1 MVLIRCKSCYGIK
14 DGKVT
19 AMAPGTAKITAS
31 VDGKTAVCT
40 VNVTATLK
48 GISLNKSELNLKK
61 GQSEKLVVSYDPA
74 DTTDKKMLYG
84 QAVIHLSYQ

>member
-1 MVLIRCKSCYGIK
+1 
-14 DGKVT
+14 
-19 AMAPGTAKITAS
+19 MAPGTAKITAS

-61 GQSEKLVVSYDPA
+61 GQSEKLVVSYDQGGYNRQ
-74 DTTDKKMLYG
+74 KRCCMGK
-84 QAVIHLSYQ
+84 Q